1 MTHPTSTDDL
11 LYRRPISTWWWTRR
25 RSYFVFVMRE
35 LSSIFVAWFVVFLLL
50 LVHAVDRGPAAYD
63 DFLDWAASPWIVV
76 LNLIA
81 MGFLLLHTVTWFN
94 LTPQAMPVR
103 VRGQPVPP
111 ALVIASQYVGLA
123 IVSAF
128 VYWLA
133 TR

>member
-11 LYRRPISTWWWTRR
+11 LYRRPISTWWWTRK

-50 LVHAVDRGPAAYD
+50 LVRAVGRGGAAYD
-63 DFLDWAASPWIVV
+63 DFLDWAASPWIMV
-76 LNLIA
+76 LNLVA
-81 MGFLLLHTVTWFN
+81 MGFLLLHTVTWFS
-94 LTPQAMPVR
+94 LTPQAMAVR
-103 VRGQPVPP
+103 VHGQPVPP

-123 IVSAF
+123 VVSAF
-128 VYWLA
+128 VYWLV

>member
-1 MTHPTSTDDL
+1 MTEPTTTDDL
-11 LYRRPISTWWWTRR
+11 LYRRPISTWWWTRK

-50 LVHAVDRGPAAYD
+50 LVRAVGSGEAAYD
-63 DFLDWAASPWIVV
+63 DFLDWAASPWVLVPNVV
-76 LNLIA
+76 A
-81 MGFLLLHTVTWFN
+81 TGFLVLHTVTWFN
-94 LTPQAMPVR
+94 LTPQAMALR

-123 IVSAF
+123 VVSAF
-128 VYWLA
+128 VYWLV